1 MRPNIQPA
9 FNEAL
14 AAVVKLMAVNPNS
27 EREHFERILNHH
39 CPIPSLKRRRVS
51 HLLEGE
57 RELNDLG
64 ARIIAL
70 ETHVAIMETAA
81 ARVGVIANQVNLFHQ
96 RAVNALLEMSLIIL
110 YAADLE
116 PIAPHH
122 QVPALFRLAIDVH
135 KAQVT
140 TRGEDRYQEEFAILE
155 VAHTLLEQ
163 AKDENPTPE
172 QIEFY
177 SSLTW
182 ECVGDQIFRV
192 KYAPENTVVN

>member
-1 MRPNIQPA
+1 MRPNTQPA

-14 AAVVKLMAVNPNS
+14 AAVVELMTVNPS
-27 EREHFERILNHH
+27 AETEHLKRILNHH
-39 CPIPSLKRRRVS
+39 CPIPSLKRRRIS
-51 HLLEGE
+51 NLLD
-57 RELNDLG
+57 RKKELNDLG
-64 ARIIAL
+64 ARLITL

-81 ARVGVIANQVNLFHQ
+81 ARVGLIANPVNLFHQ
-96 RAVNALLEMSLIIL
+96 RAVNALLEMSLTL

-116 PIAPHH
+116 PIAPHR
-122 QVPALFRLAIDVH
+122 QVPALFRLALDVH
-135 KAQVT
+135 KAQVA

-155 VAHTLLEQ
+155 VALTLLEQ

-182 ECVGDQIFRV
+182 ECVGEQIFRV